1 MAGQPYRETDGSDE
15 NRRRLEK
22 ISPKLSK
29 DDSGFQVDKVIK
41 LLHKDGIL
49 KKYDYEKLSS
59 RDTTKDKT
67 SDLVDVLAERFQ
79 SDDEEPTYEVLVK
92 ALFRTG
98 QEKLARKIVPDWP
111 AEKIPKQVYVS
122 MKILWLF
129 AETGHCTHTL
139 ELLDRISA
147 DSEVPC
153 SFQPIVLP
161 GVQGSVHKG
170 QFDTTDTEICCVATH
185 RSDCNTVSTATAV
198 AVNEYDPDMVL
209 FSGTCAGNE
218 NCTKIGDIV
227 VCKEAF
233 NVDIGAVY
241 GRTGV
246 KFDAKA
252 ERPAAKDVS
261 ALEVH
266 LKRLT
271 ENRQGLWIDKRYY
284 LQVPQVSRR
293 YEVYWLTR
301 LYLELDELKNGGGSE
316 WLNKIGWDLTSLK
329 INTNNSQV
337 LETHLRSWKG
347 RHLIDY
353 LTKETATWE
362 IDRTSPLTAKPSDDL
377 VERVS
382 SERCFEPNFPVPDD
396 FDREP
401 NLVYAP
407 ICTNVSV
414 RQDAGLVFDEVTRM
428 NHNIAACDTNTWGLY
443 QQAALCQK
451 NQRFFAVKGVTS
463 HADGIEEDGLVPH
476 VVRLCG
482 LVLVDAIRYFRNI
495 KGPS

>member
-1 MAGQPYRETDGSDE
+1 MAYRETDGSNE
-15 NRRRLEK
+15 NRRKLNK
-22 ISPKLSK
+22 ISYNLSK
-29 DDSGFQVDKVIK
+29 DENDFQVDKVIK

-59 RDTTKDKT
+59 KETTKDKT
-67 SDLVDVLAERFQ
+67 SDLADILSERYQ
-79 SDDEEPTYEVLVK
+79 SDDEVPTYEVLVK

-111 AEKIPKQVYVS
+111 VEKIPKQVYVN

-129 AETGHCTHTL
+129 DEPGHCTHTL
-139 ELLDRISA
+139 ELLERISA
-147 DSEVPC
+147 HSEVPC
-153 SFQPIVLP
+153 NFQSIMLP
-161 GVQGSVHKG
+161 GVQGSVQRG
-170 QFDTTDTEICCVATH
+170 QFDTTDTEICCVVTH
-185 RSDCNTVSTATAV
+185 RNDCHTVSTTTAA
-198 AVNEYDPDMVL
+198 AVSEYDPDLVL
-209 FSGTCAGNE
+209 LSGTCAGNE
-218 NCTKIGDIV
+218 TGTKIGDV
-227 VCKEAF
+227 LVCTEAF

-246 KFDAKA
+246 KFEAKA

-271 ENRQGLWIDKRYY
+271 EIKQGLWIDRQYY
-284 LQVPQVSRR
+284 LNVPQVSRR

-301 LYLELDELKNGGGSE
+301 LYLELDELKNGNGSD
-316 WLNKIGWDLTSLK
+316 WLNRIGWDLTSLK

-337 LETHLRSWKG
+337 LQTHLPSWKG
-347 RHLIDY
+347 RQLIDY

-362 IDRTSPLTAKPSDDL
+362 IEHCSPLTAKPSDDL
-377 VERVS
+377 VERVN
-382 SERCFEPNFPVPDD
+382 SERCFEPDFPIPDN

-401 NLVYAP
+401 NLIYGP
-407 ICTNVSV
+407 ICTNLSV
-414 RQDAGLVFDEVTRM
+414 RQDAGLVFDEVTRL
-428 NHNIAACDTNTWGLY
+428 NHNIVACDTNTWGLY

-463 HADGIEEDGLVPH
+463 HADGIEEDRLVPH